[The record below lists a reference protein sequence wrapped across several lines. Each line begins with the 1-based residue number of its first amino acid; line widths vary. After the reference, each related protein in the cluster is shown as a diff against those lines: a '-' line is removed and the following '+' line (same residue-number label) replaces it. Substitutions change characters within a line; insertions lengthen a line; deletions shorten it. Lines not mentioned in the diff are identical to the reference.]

1 MSKKKLIPKHQN
13 AWQPLIRQQSV
24 NPEVVQKN
32 QERLQQLSQH
42 SDEQKQKKESEE
54 KAKQNKT
61 RNSLNKID
69 NFVNS
74 AEKAL
79 GVTGLGLMG
88 ATTAA
93 PNPYTLGAAYV
104 NSLASG
110 AIDVYQIARA
120 LYNQD
125 YQNVT
130 KNSMDLLLSL
140 VGAKLF
146 KNAKNFKQ
154 ADEILSQSG
163 APRKLVTRTIGRGR
177 GRHKVTWP
185 YEKARYNETI
195 GPAYVIDAFGNAMNL
210 MDVKTEDETE

>member
-1 MSKKKLIPKHQN
+1 MSKKKLIKKCQGGGYT
-13 AWQPLIRQQSV
+13 APLSVRPAGYNDTPQQI
-24 NPEVVQKN
+24 PEQFWYK
-32 QERLQQLSQH
+32 L
-42 SDEQKQKKESEE
+42 
-54 KAKQNKT
+54 
-61 RNSLNKID
+61 D
-69 NFVNS
+69 NFANGT
-74 AEKAL
+74 EKLL

-88 ATTAA
+88 ATAAA

-110 AIDVYQIARA
+110 AVDVYQMARA
-120 LYNQD
+120 LYNKD

-154 ADEILSQSG
+154 ADEALSQSG

-177 GRHKVTWP
+177 SRHKVTWP

-195 GPAYVIDAFGNAMNL
+195 GPAYTLDTFGNAMNF